1 MASVGRDLVIVC
13 SFSMLAAIGCGKKE
27 AKPAAANHDFFP
39 QQEKVDYSQIKV
51 EAPPV
56 AAPEAPKADTW
67 ATRVRD
73 QVKTV
78 HDDLLKCRNDFLI
91 PFQFARMRHR
101 NVEFISL
108 QDMDELCYDGSPSKK
123 TRGPWKILRAMSDEQ
138 MGKNADLD
146 RFLALATD
154 SLEHYHILSVMTKK
168 VGAPEIDIVTTTA
181 QEARDR
187 MIAAAGALD
196 KAAEAIAKWP
206 DGQQADDDPQ
216 VVGKEVD
223 AATFKAQLLDTDG
236 FFMTDL
242 ASAYDRFAN
251 KSWIGYNMPK
261 MHALRLWVAIP
272 QKRLQV
278 DRLRL
283 AHVTADDKQKAE
295 FKKYFD
301 AVEAA
306 GKAVA
311 AGFDRYEKTPKDE
324 RSDKDPNRKA
334 VDVAQQAALRIQ
346 AGWVKK

>member
-1 MASVGRDLVIVC
+1 MLGIVC
-13 SFSMLAAIGCGKKE
+13 IVTMLVAAGCGEKK
-27 AKPAAANHDFFP
+27 AKVPAAPVDFFP

-51 EAPPV
+51 EAPPA

-67 ATRVRD
+67 ASRVRD
-73 QVKTV
+73 QVKVV

-101 NVEFISL
+101 NVEFVSI
-108 QDMDELCYDGSPSKK
+108 QDMDELCYEGSPSKK
-123 TRGPWKILRAMSDEQ
+123 TRGPWKILRAMTEEQ
-138 MGKNADLD
+138 VGKNANLD
-146 RFLALATD
+146 RFLAMATD
-154 SLEHYHILSVMTKK
+154 TLQHYHILSVMTKK

-196 KAAEAIAKWP
+196 KAAEEIAKWP
-206 DGQQADDDPQ
+206 DGQLADDDPQ
-216 VVGKEVD
+216 VVGKDID

-236 FFMTDL
+236 FFMSDL
-242 ASAYDRFAN
+242 GAAYDRFAN

-283 AHVTADDKQKAE
+283 THVAADDKQKAE

-301 AVEAA
+301 AVDTAA
-306 GKAVA
+306 KAVA
-311 AGFDRYEKTPKDE
+311 AGFDRYEKTTKDE
-324 RSDKDPNRKA
+324 RSEKDPNRKA
-334 VDVAQQAALRIQ
+334 VEVAQQAVLKIQ
-346 AGWVKK
+346 AGWMKK